1 MGSFL
6 SKISEELDL
15 ESQIKTLKQ
24 NTRQGILNTKR
35 QFSLF
40 CESRNSTLEEAIEE
54 MKVAKDKKEIL
65 AVLQTWVNW
74 LTENGMRHSTIP
86 IMFSHLRTILYYQG
100 IQITNQERKMSIK
113 YPKISNDEKHGL
125 TQDEIKLILETAG
138 RKKKALY
145 LMMLSSGLRVG
156 EAVQLKRSDLE
167 LIDSNFM
174 IRVRA
179 STTKTQNGRTTFMNK
194 EATRLVIPFWKM
206 IDDDALIF
214 ASNKDPILAKSAE
227 HVRFNDYR
235 KKTGLTRKYD
245 GPKDSINRFQ
255 ISLHSFRAF
264 FITKV
269 SRHDPNLAKRLAGQK
284 SYLDTYDRLESKEKL
299 AIYKKIE
306 PNLYIYEQKPEAE
319 EITELRERLD
329 KFEESKALDDQIDR
343 DVKEIEKRDPVLTKR
358 YNEIMDKAMKK
369 MSEDLNN
376 IPITKE

>member
-54 MKVAKDKKEIL
+54 MKIAKDKKEIL

-74 LTENGMRHSTIP
+74 LTEQGMRHSTIP

-156 EAVQLKRSDLE
+156 EAIQLKRSDLE

-329 KFEESKALDDQIDR
+329 KFEESKALDDEIDR
-343 DVKEIEKRDPVLTKR
+343 KAKEIEKSDPVLTKR
-358 YNEIMDKAMKK
+358 YNDIMDKAMKK
-369 MSEDLNN
+369 MREDLRNLS
-376 IPITKE
+376 K

>member
-54 MKVAKDKKEIL
+54 MKIAKDKKEIL

-74 LTENGMRHSTIP
+74 LTEQGMRHSTIP

-156 EAVQLKRSDLE
+156 EAIQLKRSDLE

-306 PNLYIYEQKPEAE
+306 PNLYIYEQKPESE
-319 EITELRERLD
+319 EITMLKERID
-329 KFEESKALDDQIDR
+329 KFE
-343 DVKEIEKRDPVLTKR
+343 KERKEVEREDKEREEYDKKDPELANK
-358 YNEIMDKAMKK
+358 IK
-369 MSEDLNN
+369 DLINLQLER
-376 IPITKE
+376 IYAKERKPSRTL

>member
-1 MGSFL
+1 MGRFL

-24 NTRQGILNTKR
+24 NTRAGILNTKR

-125 TQDEIKLILETAG
+125 TRDEIKLILETAG

-145 LMMLSSGLRVG
+145 LMMLSSGLRIG

-329 KFEESKALDDQIDR
+329 KFEESKAFDDEIDR
-343 DVKEIEKRDPVLTKR
+343 KVKEIEKSDPVLTKR
-358 YNEIMDKAMKK
+358 YNAIMDKAMKK
-369 MSEDLNN
+369 MREDLS
-376 IPITKE
+376 KL